1 MRPSADRRTM
11 ALSVVALAT
20 GLAIGYLDS
29 SPGWDDTGITAGL
42 LALAAAFVAAADGGR
57 PWLWA
62 ALVGLPLVIIEV
74 PQTGSAAPIAALLF
88 AAVGASI
95 GLVGRRAL
103 GVGQP
108 TS

>member
-1 MRPSADRRTM
+1 MRPRLARRTI
-11 ALSVVALAT
+11 ALGLAAVAM
-20 GLAIGYLDS
+20 GLAIGYVDS
-29 SPGWDDTGITAGL
+29 RPAWDDTGITAGL
-42 LALAAAFVAAADGGR
+42 LALAAAAVAATDGRR

-62 ALVGLPLVIIEV
+62 ALVGLPLAIIEV
-74 PQTGSAAPIAALLF
+74 PQTGSAAPLAGLLF

-103 GVGQP
+103 GLGRP